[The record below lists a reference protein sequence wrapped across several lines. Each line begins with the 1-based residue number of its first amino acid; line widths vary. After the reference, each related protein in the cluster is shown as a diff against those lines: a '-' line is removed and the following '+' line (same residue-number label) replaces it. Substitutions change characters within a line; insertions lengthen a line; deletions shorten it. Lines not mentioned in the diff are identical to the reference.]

1 MLTNKEGSALGQ
13 VNKFLTNYTIDVQL
27 VKGTPLVFL
36 DFAQNFF
43 NTIEKRMEMQYQ
55 RLKSQA
61 NSMDC
66 SEMDQQRRFDIVLIK

>member
-13 VNKFLTNYTIDVQL
+13 VNKFITNYIIDVQL

-43 NTIEKRMEMQYQ
+43 NTIEKRIEMQYQ

-61 NSMDC
+61 NSVDC
-66 SEMDQQRRFDIVLIK
+66 NSND

>member
-43 NTIEKRMEMQYQ
+43 NTIEKRMEMQY
-55 RLKSQA
+55 
-61 NSMDC
+61 
-66 SEMDQQRRFDIVLIK
+66 

>member
-1 MLTNKEGSALGQ
+1 MLTYKEGSALGQ
-13 VNKFLTNYTIDVQL
+13 VNKFLTNYIIDVQL

-43 NTIEKRMEMQYQ
+43 NTIEKRIEMQYQ

-61 NSMDC
+61 NSVDC
-66 SEMDQQRRFDIVLIK
+66 NSND